1 VRPSALS
8 YKFPC
13 YVTFVATDSIRSVA
27 LRSPASDRLVLSD
40 AYRREVMIY
49 VLTG

>member
-13 YVTFVATDSIRSVA
+13 DVEFVATDSTRSVS
-27 LRSPASDRLVLSD
+27 LRSPASDDLVLSD
-40 AYRREVMIY
+40 AYRREARPD